1 MTTASTTS
9 TATMTSTE
17 TKRSSFARV
26 PAAFRLQFAVPYAF
40 IWLPML
46 IFLLAWGL
54 GVAIMMLIDSQ
65 MGDRIPSVQE
75 SINATGS
82 AQAVIWYLAFMA
94 AYTASHTFPFSV
106 ALSYSRRVYM
116 IGTYLTFAVVAAG
129 YGLAAMLF
137 YWIERAT
144 DGLGRHMYIFG
155 APFLEDVGGIWGVG
169 AFGAVLVLFFM
180 CFGFFWAIL
189 YRRVSIP
196 ILWAVIIGVVVVIV
210 GLVALVTVNEW
221 WPNVGMWFMDQ
232 TAFTLAG
239 WGLVA
244 TIVLGGL
251 NYLLIR
257 KATAS

>member
-1 MTTASTTS
+1 MTTTTLNSTQP
-9 TATMTSTE
+9 
-17 TKRSSFARV
+17 KRSSFARV
-26 PAAFRLQFAVPYAF
+26 PAAFRLQFAVPWSF
-40 IWLPML
+40 IWLPMA
-46 IFLLAWGL
+46 IFLIAWGF
-54 GVAIMMLIDSQ
+54 GVGIMALIDSQ
-65 MGDRIPSVQE
+65 VTERIPAE
-75 SINATGS
+75 DPINATGS

-106 ALSYSRRVYM
+106 ALSYSRRVYL

-155 APFLEDVGGIWGVG
+155 APFFEDVGGVLGVG
-169 AFGAVLVLFFM
+169 AFGAMMVLFFM

-196 ILWAVIIGVVVVIV
+196 ILWTVIIGLIAVMLGV
-210 GLVALVTVNEW
+210 VALITISES
-221 WPNVGMWFMDQ
+221 WPNIGMWFIDQ
-232 TAFTLAG
+232 TAFSLAG

-244 TIVLGGL
+244 TILLGGL
-251 NYLLIR
+251 NYWLIR
-257 KATAS
+257 KATVS